1 MSNEVKYV
9 GTKWQKCDFHLHTMQ
24 SKCFSDKSVTP
35 TQWVE
40 EAINKGLSC
49 IAITDHNDY
58 RGIDSIIEAAH
69 NTDLTIFPGVE
80 VTCDTSKIHLLII
93 FDPSKTSETVR
104 DFLSKLDIDSENID
118 TTEGTSKSIFDVCEL
133 AKEKG
138 ALVIAAHID
147 EYNGLS
153 KVSDANIK
161 KLIKNHYFDAVQVV
175 NSSIWQECSKGS
187 DEEKQMLT
195 EKYGKPVSENDA
207 VEWRK
212 CFNKFVGSS
221 IPLLCFSDNPVSKG
235 NSKHGLWGIGIH
247 YSWLKMD
254 DKPTLES
261 VRQTL
266 LSSELRVKTECDSIN
281 TPESMPNF
289 WIKQVKFLNTTINP
303 RKEVTVDFNPHL
315 NTIIGGRGSGKSTII
330 RLITGILYPQSVEGT
345 AVQDDQER
353 FYKKY
358 DSKKGDGIFK
368 SDSSVILTLIRS
380 GSEYHIKVSDIKDA
394 KEQKIEIYEVVDGE
408 EQECNNKEILS
419 IFKPKIFTQKQ
430 IYETARSEIS
440 LMELIDSEI
449 DTLPQ
454 LQAKKEELITTMIS
468 MLISIKS
475 LNATIHRE
483 QEIRIKLNDVEKRIE
498 LLNSSHIFEL
508 IKKRDSDISAIGAF
522 KRLKS
527 ISEEICTNC
536 KKAID
541 NADESMA
548 LETIAANGDAEIN
561 QLLME
566 YLDKSQKL
574 LSKIKSDLDE
584 YVGLGA
590 KLHDDL
596 KKTSWYK
603 NYEQEVKEIGE
614 NSDSLAQAG
623 INPSKFKE
631 LLNERTEL
639 NKQLEE
645 IEKKKIDLDR
655 LCKKY
660 KEIES
665 QFKNIIL
672 SISNER
678 QKYAA
683 SILKPNDNVRIV
695 ITPFMSEIS
704 FRDFLKKT
712 LNKNTHSI
720 NEDLDTICSKIF
732 VSSASSEKTEQLL
745 EWFRNLIVHM
755 RNGERDKSLSSDFFK
770 AIQNLDDNDFYKLC
784 IILPDDRIELQYKP
798 EGARSHYQPLS
809 TASAGQKAA
818 AIITVILSQSDS
830 PVLLDQP
837 EDDLDNR
844 LVYELVVQRMKL
856 CKEQRQIIV
865 VTHNANIPVNGD
877 AEYIVS
883 MDSQTLNVN
892 VRNSGTI
899 DNPIIRKEICDVMEG
914 TEYAFEMRA
923 KKYHLSFQ

>member
-40 EAINKGLSC
+40 EAIKKGLDC

-69 NTDLTIFPGVE
+69 DTDLTIFPGVE

-93 FDPSKTSETVR
+93 FDSSKTSDTVR
-104 DFLSKLDIDSENID
+104 DFLSRLDIDSENID
-118 TTEGTSKSIFDVCEL
+118 TTDGTSKSIFEVCEL
-133 AKEKG
+133 AKAKG

-153 KVSDANIK
+153 KVSAANIK
-161 KLIKNHYFDAVQVV
+161 RVIEEHCFDAVQVV
-175 NSSIWQECSKGS
+175 NRSIWENCEKNSA
-187 DEEKQMLT
+187 EEKQLLT
-195 EKYGKPVSENDA
+195 SKYGNPVSDSEA

-212 CFNKFVGSS
+212 CYKKFAESALPMLS
-221 IPLLCFSDNPVSKG
+221 FSDNPASEA
-235 NSKHGLWGIGIH
+235 NPKHGLWGIGIH
-247 YSWLKMD
+247 YSWLKMND
-254 DKPTLES
+254 EPTLES
-261 VRQTL
+261 VRQAL
-266 LSSELRVKTECDSIN
+266 LSSDLKVKTEYESIDS
-281 TPESMPNF
+281 PESLPNF

-303 RKEVTVDFNPHL
+303 RKEVTIDFNPHL

-330 RLITGILYPQSVEGT
+330 RLITGILSPQSVEGT

-353 FYKKY
+353 FYKKF
-358 DSKKGDGIFK
+358 DSKKGYGIFK
-368 SDSSVILTLIRS
+368 SDSSIMLTLIRS

-394 KEQKIEIYEVVDGE
+394 KEQIIEIYEVVDGE
-408 EQECNNKEILS
+408 EQGCNDKEILS

-449 DTLPQ
+449 DAIPQ
-454 LQAKKEELITTMIS
+454 LQDKKEELITKMIS
-468 MLISIKS
+468 MQIFINS
-475 LNATIHRE
+475 LNAAINKE
-483 QEIRIKLNDVEKRIE
+483 QEVRIKLNDVEKRIE

-508 IKKRDSDISAIGAF
+508 IKKRDIDLSVIDAF
-522 KRLKS
+522 KRFKS
-527 ISEEICTNC
+527 VNAEMTANC
-536 KKAID
+536 KKAIESS
-541 NADESMA
+541 DEGTA
-548 LETIAANGDAEIN
+548 LETIVTNGDVELN
-561 QLLME
+561 HLLQE
-566 YLDKSQKL
+566 YLVKSQEL
-574 LSKIKSDLDE
+574 MHRIKTDLDE
-584 YVGLGA
+584 YFGLGD
-590 KLHDDL
+590 KLYADL
-596 KKTSWYK
+596 VESSWYK
-603 NYEQEVKEIGE
+603 HYLQEVKDIEE
-614 NSDSLAQAG
+614 NNDTLSQAG
-623 INPSKFKE
+623 INPSKLKE
-631 LLNERTEL
+631 LLKERADL
-639 NKQLEE
+639 NHQLDE
-645 IEKKKIDLDR
+645 IEKKKTELNKTV
-655 LCKKY
+655 LKY
-660 KEIES
+660 KEAES
-665 QFKNIIL
+665 QLRNIVF
-672 SISNER
+672 SISKARNE
-678 QKYAA
+678 YAA
-683 SILKPNDNVRIV
+683 GILKPNDNVRIV
-695 ITPFMSEIS
+695 ITPLMSEVS
-704 FRDFLKKT
+704 FRDCVKKS

-720 NEDLDTICSKIF
+720 NEDIDTICSKIF
-732 VSSASSEKTEQLL
+732 VSSASSEKIEQSL
-745 EWFRNLIVHM
+745 ELFRNLILQI
-755 RNGERDKSLSSDFFK
+755 RNGERDKALSSDFCK
-770 AIQNLDDNDFYKLC
+770 AIQNLDDNEFYKLY
-784 IILPDDRIELQYKP
+784 IALPDDKIELQYKP
-798 EGARSHYQPLS
+798 EGARSNYQPLS

-923 KKYHLSFQ
+923 KKYHLQFQ